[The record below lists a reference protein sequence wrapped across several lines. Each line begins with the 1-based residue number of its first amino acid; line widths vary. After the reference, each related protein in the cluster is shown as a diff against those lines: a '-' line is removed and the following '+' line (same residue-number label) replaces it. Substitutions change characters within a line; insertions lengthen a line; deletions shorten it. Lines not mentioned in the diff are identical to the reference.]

1 MRVVLGLQVLKG
13 GLLEEEDEVKME
25 AEQGIDG
32 EHHDEGEDHARQ
44 DTPSRDDPS
53 VVIRITLSED
63 EDPNALANDGQAV
76 ESDAAEQSDKT
87 VVVLAADAVV
97 EVLAVVVELLRAAV
111 AVVAVVAGPVH
122 VDAAFRADLQLLI
135 SHAWLSYAQQQVIG
149 RIRAGEIEVVHEG
162 EDEEDVG
169 EREKDPEYG

>member
-1 MRVVLGLQVLKG
+1 MRVVLGLQVLKS

-32 EHHDEGEDHARQ
+32 EHHDEGENHARQ

-63 EDPNALANDGQAV
+63 EDPNALADDGQAV

-111 AVVAVVAGPVH
+111 AVVAVVAGSVH
-122 VDAAFRADLQLLI
+122 VDAAFRANLQLLI
-135 SHAWLSYAQQQVIG
+135 IAHAWLSYAQQQVVG
-149 RIRAGEIEVVHEG
+149 RIGAGEIEVVHEG

-169 EREKDPEYG
+169 ERE